1 MRPRSAG
8 RLKSSESSECSIH
21 DEGLP
26 ELLPKI
32 RKSTPDSSKA
42 LGNGA
47 RSRHSRTFAIA
58 CAGQGLSVF
67 ITHNLCSEERS
78 MRSVSQAGVVLLL
91 LICLLINAP
100 AQTRNGGTRS
110 NGARPRP
117 AATAPAE
124 TMNGKAAPV
133 SEMRAAIE
141 RYSVDRGSL
150 ARSYPVGMSTARRD
164 RFKKFYSDWLASLK
178 TLNFDSM
185 SQDGKVDYILFKN
198 HLEYELRQL
207 DIQAKQLGEIRQ
219 LIPFAKTIIDLE
231 EARRRMEQIDSAKIA
246 ATLNE
251 LRKQIDERRRA
262 VEAGLPRT
270 GRGGGDTNTTVE
282 PVQVKKFVA
291 NRAVQ
296 AITSLRGNLRN
307 WYTFYNGYDPMFTW
321 WNEEPYRSVDQSLTN
336 YSNFIAER
344 VVGIRTEGLQT
355 AQTAATRG
363 PGGGGPQRGAPSA
376 ARPGDA
382 SDIVGD
388 PIGGEALI
396 SELRSE
402 MIPYTPEEI
411 IAIGEKEMA
420 WCENEMKK
428 ASRELG
434 FGDDWHKALEHVK
447 NRYVEPGKQPEMIR
461 ELAFEAIKFVE
472 DNNLVTVPELAR
484 ESWRMEMMTPE
495 RQLVSPF
502 FLGGETILVSFPT
515 NTMAHEQ
522 KMMSMRGNNRHF
534 SRATVHHELIP
545 GHHLQGFMA
554 ARHKPYRGV
563 FSTPFWSEGNA
574 LYWELLLWDLNFAK
588 TPEDRIGML
597 FWRMHRCARI
607 IFSLSFHLEKMT
619 PQECIELL
627 VNKVGH
633 ERDNATA
640 EVRRSFDGSY
650 GPLYQ
655 IAYLIGGLQQYAM
668 HKELVGSGKM
678 TNRQY
683 NDALLKENR
692 IPIEMLRAAITNQ
705 KLTRDF
711 VTSWRFYDYR

>member
-1 MRPRSAG
+1 M
-8 RLKSSESSECSIH
+8 
-21 DEGLP
+21 
-26 ELLPKI
+26 
-32 RKSTPDSSKA
+32 
-42 LGNGA
+42 N
-47 RSRHSRTFAIA
+47 
-58 CAGQGLSVF
+58 V
-67 ITHNLCSEERS
+67 
-78 MRSVSQAGVVLLL
+78 
-91 LICLLINAP
+91 P
-100 AQTRNGGTRS
+100 AQTGTKS
-110 NGARPRP
+110 NGRSSSTGRSKAAATVP
-117 AATAPAE
+117 AAE
-124 TMNGKAAPV
+124 TVNGKAAPV
-133 SEMRAAIE
+133 SEMRAALE

-150 ARSYPVGMSTARRD
+150 ARSYPVGLSPARRD
-164 RFKKFYSDWLASLK
+164 RFKKYYGDWLASLQQ
-178 TLNFDSM
+178 LNFDSM

-207 DIQAKQLGEIRQ
+207 DIQAKQLAEIQ
-219 LIPFAKTIIDLE
+219 ALIPFAKTIIDLE
-231 EARRRMEQIDSAKIA
+231 ETRRRMEPIDSAKVA
-246 ATLNE
+246 ASLNE

-262 VEAGLPRT
+262 VEAGLPRA
-270 GRGGGDTNTTVE
+270 GRGGDTNSTIE
-282 PVQVKKFVA
+282 PIQVKKTVA
-291 NRAVQ
+291 NRAVA
-296 AITSLRGNLRN
+296 AINSLRGNLRN
-307 WYTFYNGYDPMFTW
+307 WYTFYNGYDPIFTW
-321 WNEEPYRSVDQSLTN
+321 WNEVPYRSVDQSLTS
-336 YSNFIAER
+336 YANFITER
-344 VVGIRTEGLQT
+344 VVGIRTEGT
-355 AQTAATRG
+355 QTAATRG
-363 PGGGGPQRGAPSA
+363 PGGGGGFQGGGGGGAFQGGGGGGLQRPGASA

-388 PIGGEALI
+388 PIGREALI

-402 MIPYTPEEI
+402 MIPYTPEEV

-434 FGDDWHKALEHVK
+434 YGDDWHKALEHVK
-447 NRYVEPGKQPEMIR
+447 NRYVEPGKQPQMIR
-461 ELAFEAIKFVE
+461 ELALEAIKFVE

-502 FLGGETILVSFPT
+502 FLGGEVIQVSFPT

-588 TPEDRIGML
+588 TPEDKIGML

-619 PQECIELL
+619 PQECIDLL

-640 EVRRSFDGSY
+640 EVRRSLDGSY

-655 IAYLIGGLQQYAM
+655 IAYLVGGLQQYAM

-711 VTSWRFYDYR
+711 ATGWRFYEYR

>member
-1 MRPRSAG
+1 MRAAS
-8 RLKSSESSECSIH
+8 
-21 DEGLP
+21 
-26 ELLPKI
+26 
-32 RKSTPDSSKA
+32 
-42 LGNGA
+42 
-47 RSRHSRTFAIA
+47 
-58 CAGQGLSVF
+58 
-67 ITHNLCSEERS
+67 
-78 MRSVSQAGVVLLL
+78 RSVVIVL
-91 LICLLINAP
+91 IGCLLISVP
-100 AQTRNGGTRS
+100 AQTRNGAAKP
-110 NGARPRP
+110 NGAKQN
-117 AATAPAE
+117 AAKPKTAQPEDMTEAK
-124 TMNGKAAPV
+124 TV

-150 ARSYPVGMSTARRD
+150 ARSYPVNMSPARRE
-164 RFKKFYSDWLASLK
+164 RFRKFYTEWLTSLQK
-178 TLNFDSM
+178 LDFDSM

-207 DIQAKQLGEIRQ
+207 DIQGKQLAEIQ
-219 LIPFAKTIIDLE
+219 PMIPFANTIIDLE
-231 EARRRMEQIDSAKIA
+231 EARRRMEPINSAKVA
-246 ATLNE
+246 AALNE
-251 LRKQIDERRRA
+251 LRKQIDDRRRA
-262 VEAGLPRT
+262 IETGLRPSR
-270 GRGGGDTNTTVE
+270 GGDTNTTIE
-282 PVQVKKFVA
+282 PIQVKKTVA
-291 NRAVQ
+291 NRAVA
-296 AITSLRGNLRN
+296 AINSLRGNLRN

-321 WNEEPYRSVDQSLTN
+321 WNEEPYKAVDQSLTN
-336 YSNFIAER
+336 YSNFITER
-344 VVGIRTEGLQT
+344 IVGIRSETTQPT
-355 AQTAATRG
+355 PQRG
-363 PGGGGPQRGAPSA
+363 PGGGQGGPGGAGHGGGFQRGGGGGGASA
-376 ARPGDA
+376 ARPGDS

-388 PIGGEALI
+388 PIGREALI

-428 ASRELG
+428 ASRDLG
-434 FGDDWHKALEHVK
+434 YGDDWKKALEHVK
-447 NRYVEPGKQPEMIR
+447 NLYVEPGKQPEMIR
-461 ELAFEAIKFVE
+461 DLALEAIKFVE
-472 DNNLVTVPELAR
+472 DNDLVTVPELAR

-522 KMMSMRGNNRHF
+522 KMMSMRGNNIHF
-534 SRATVHHELIP
+534 ARATVHHELIP

-554 ARHKPYRGV
+554 ARYKTYRSI

-588 TPEDRIGML
+588 TPENRIGML

-619 PQECIELL
+619 PQECIDLL

-668 HKELVGSGKM
+668 HKELVDSGKM

-692 IPIEMLRAAITNQ
+692 IPIEMLRAEITNQ

-711 VTSWRFYDYR
+711 VTNWRFYDHR